1 MTNRIA
7 LWLAG
12 IIIVLI
18 FSDVLFD
25 GGRILLFLA
34 KELLDL
40 VQYIAFWR

>member
-12 IIIVLI
+12 ITVMLI
-18 FSDVLFD
+18 FSDALFNE
-25 GGRILLFLA
+25 GRILLFLA